1 MLYAVLIYGQ
11 VVNRDTAVGIFKKNV
26 ERKPVDRDHRQ
37 MCKFSGARDEIFY
50 RKVGPSIRVFVE
62 KTSVESTIM
71 LSAIV
76 RPGENARVD
85 SMQDNHLHLAQ
96 NRALAIA
103 DGINVQARQFHPDE
117 QGSRDMELGAFG
129 TSAYTPSASTVVNQL
144 MLVNFSVNFQEIR
157 HPLPGTCDWIL
168 GKDIFKR
175 WCQDNQDSIL
185 FIRGGQGLGKSVLSN
200 FIAQY
205 LSNTRHDDTVLVV
218 PFYCKTAGRQS
229 TPESILRHVL
239 YHLCQKFPAELSSF
253 AHQQTQLLGT
263 ELTFGFYW
271 ALFVQISKVATF
283 ELLCIVDGLDECI
296 TDVNDEA
303 ERSINTVLVEFLEG
317 LCQKFKGNDNGRP
330 SKVKVLFTTRPIKE
344 VAQVTERFGGLV
356 FDIRSSDLIS
366 GVEKMIDTDVRELV
380 TAKNLSSE
388 IEDLIKT
395 QLKSKAGPMYQWAH
409 SVLRK
414 LWGLTFSA
422 NALEV
427 YQNTLERFIPDD
439 IDNPYYETLRSIQ
452 EDATITTAD
461 KLMVVNLLR
470 LVVFAEMDL
479 DIGDLE
485 YAIACAQVDC
495 SNENF
500 RSYLPVALLNRIQGS
515 CGALLLVEDGI
526 VRLAHQSVRDFL
538 LHRVPA
544 ELSDFSC
551 KDFQSCHSFVARLC
565 LNYLM
570 LWHSLEAP
578 QLAPDASEV
587 DKFCELVNLP
597 FVWYASSFWDLHIRE
612 SGDPK
617 SLWVLLQEFLRY
629 DDFRSM
635 QIARRCYTT
644 DYDDPEGYPPISV
657 FLASVDLVEVL
668 KYCKLGHDGRRVGCF
683 RRLKSRKAPKKEIS
697 IDVEERDQ
705 DGMTM
710 FHWAVRNGSLDLVN
724 MLLKHGAHGDVWDKD
739 GDTPFSL
746 AVASNHERLALAL
759 RDKGQLYMESHSDKR
774 ISTLQFTACHG
785 MLSLLRYLLDQR
797 ALVDD
802 DTGLLG
808 WTPLYVASEYCHH
821 HIVKLLL
828 DRGANPNKRSR
839 DGTTP
844 LHATARKGSLP
855 IVLELLKA
863 PNMDAAP
870 VDEDGQTPLAVA
882 ASKGYYEVFKELLI
896 REPRVAADKEGW
908 LPVHEA
914 AANGHTAIVRSCAKE
929 DLSARTKFRSTPLH
943 IAAAHGHPE
952 IVRYLLGQGVDINAK
967 CEDQLARKDATRGE
981 IERVTAIMIAVE
993 RERKDVVDILLESGA
1008 DLHGTFSDRR
1018 NILHSAAASGN
1029 LKLVDR
1035 LLALD
1040 FDPFAKDIDGLT
1052 PLHLAARTG
1061 EDVIV
1066 DKYLQDFRGNDS
1078 FEVDGE
1084 DFAGL
1089 TPFLLAAAKGSISTM
1104 EILEKARADIH
1115 HCSPVFSSALH
1126 IASGLSEDAA
1136 LRKLLAW
1143 NLDDTVPDR
1152 FGDSLM
1158 HEAAY
1163 AGIVGNLEI
1172 LASRGRDVNAQ
1183 SITGDTP
1190 LLYAAARK
1198 KEAAVDTLLKLGAD
1212 PTIRDGCGLSAFDY
1226 FIERHPI
1233 WSILQPR
1240 RPDAAPTTE
1249 ADRGLLVKATIRR
1262 LFNHIDSVGE
1272 LHPSS
1277 RWRDYVTLAYQFLR
1291 VPDYA
1296 ATKILMEAELDRLH
1310 DGRVAAKLECSKC
1323 EKNLLEWPLHI
1334 CRNCYSER
1342 LCNPCYLGRADSG
1355 YASGCPA
1362 GHTYLEYGDREWWDL
1377 PRGHVN
1383 NAGETMDPWLAS
1395 VKAQY
1400 VTEHGS

>member
-1 MLYAVLIYGQ
+1 
-11 VVNRDTAVGIFKKNV
+11 
-26 ERKPVDRDHRQ
+26 

-50 RKVGPSIRVFVE
+50 RKVGPSIRGFVE
-62 KTSVESTIM
+62 KTSVDSTIM

-96 NRALAIA
+96 NRAVAIA
-103 DGINVQARQFHPDE
+103 DGINVQARQFHPDDL
-117 QGSRDMELGAFG
+117 GSRDMELGAFG
-129 TSAYTPSASTVVNQL
+129 TTIYTPPASTVVDQL
-144 MLVNFSVNFQEIR
+144 MLVDFSVNFQEIR
-157 HPLPGTCDWIL
+157 QPLPGTCDWIL
-168 GKDIFKR
+168 EKDIFKR
-175 WCQDNQDSIL
+175 WCEDDHDAIL

-205 LSNTRHDDTVLVV
+205 LSNTRHNDTVLVV

-229 TPESILRHVL
+229 NPESILRHVL
-239 YHLCQKFPAELSSF
+239 YHLCQKFPAELSSS

-271 ALFVQISKVATF
+271 ALLVQISAVATF

-296 TDVNDEA
+296 ADVKGEA
-303 ERSINTVLVEFLEG
+303 ERSINTILVGFLEN
-317 LCQKFKGNDNGRP
+317 LCQKFKGNDDERP

-388 IEDLIKT
+388 IGDLIKA

-409 SVLRK
+409 AVLQK

-452 EDATITTAD
+452 DDATITTAD
-461 KLMVVNLLR
+461 KLMMVNLLR
-470 LVVFAEMDL
+470 LVVFVETDL

-485 YAIACAQVDC
+485 YAIACAQVNC

-500 RSYLPVALLNRIQGS
+500 RSYLPVALLNRIQAS
-515 CGALLLVEDGI
+515 CGALLVVEDGV

-538 LHRVPA
+538 LHRVPD

-551 KDFQSCHSFVARLC
+551 KDVESCHRFVARLC
-565 LNYLM
+565 LSYLM

-578 QLAPDASEV
+578 QLAPDATVV
-587 DKFCELVNLP
+587 DRFCELVNLP
-597 FVWYASSFWDLHIRE
+597 FLWYASNFWDLHIRE

-617 SLWVLLQEFLRY
+617 SLWGLLQDFLNPQY
-629 DDFRSM
+629 GDFRLM
-635 QIARRCYTT
+635 QMARRCYAP
-644 DYDDPEGYPPISV
+644 DYDGPEGYPPISV
-657 FLASVDLVEVL
+657 FLANVDLVEVL
-668 KYCKLGHDGRRVGCF
+668 KYCKLGQDRRRLGCF
-683 RRLKSRKAPKKEIS
+683 RRLKSRKAPMKDIS

-705 DGMTM
+705 NGMTM
-710 FHWAVRNGSLDLVN
+710 LHWAVRNDSLDLVN
-724 MLLKHGAHGDVWDKD
+724 MLLKHGAQGDVWDKD
-739 GDTPFSL
+739 GNTPFSL
-746 AVASNHERLALAL
+746 AVGCNHERLALAL
-759 RDKGQLYMESHSDKR
+759 RDKGQLYMESYSDKR

-785 MLSLLRYLLDQR
+785 MLSLLQYLLDKD

-839 DGTTP
+839 DGTAP
-844 LHATARKGSLP
+844 LHAAARKGSLP
-855 IVLELLKA
+855 IVLELLRA

-870 VDEDGQTPLAVA
+870 VDDDGQTPLAVA
-882 ASKGYYEVFKELLI
+882 ASTGYYEVFKELFI

-929 DLSARTKFRSTPLH
+929 DFSARTKLRSTPLH
-943 IAAAHGHPE
+943 LAAAHGHTE
-952 IVRYLLGQGVDINAK
+952 IVRYLLAQGVDINAK
-967 CEDQLARKDATRGE
+967 GEDQLARKDASREE
-981 IERVTAIMIAVE
+981 IERITAIMIAVD
-993 RERKDVVDILLESGA
+993 RGRKDVVDILVENGA
-1008 DLHGTFSDRR
+1008 DLHGTFSDHR
-1018 NILHSAAASGN
+1018 NLLHSATASGN

-1035 LLALD
+1035 LLGLD
-1040 FDPFAKDIDGLT
+1040 FDPLAKDIDGLT
-1052 PLHLAARTG
+1052 PWHLAAKTG

-1066 DKYLQDFRGNDS
+1066 DKYLQGFRGNDS
-1078 FEVDGE
+1078 FEVDME

-1104 EILEKARADIH
+1104 EILEKAGANIH

-1126 IASGLSEDAA
+1126 IASELSEDAA

-1143 NLDDTVPDR
+1143 NLDDTVPNR

-1158 HEAAY
+1158 HEAAD
-1163 AGIVGNLEI
+1163 AGIVGNLEL
-1172 LASRGRDVNAQ
+1172 LASRGKDVNAQ
-1183 SITGDTP
+1183 SIAGDTP
-1190 LLYAAARK
+1190 LLYAAFRK
-1198 KEAAVDTLLKLGAD
+1198 KEAVVDTLLKLGAD

-1226 FIERHPI
+1226 FIEGHPI

-1240 RPDAAPTTE
+1240 RADAAPMNE

-1262 LFNHIDSVGE
+1262 LFNHLDSVGE

-1277 RWRDYVTLAYQFLR
+1277 RWRDYMTLAYLFLR
-1291 VPDYA
+1291 VPDDA
-1296 ATKILMEAELDRLH
+1296 ATKILMETQLDRLH
-1310 DGRVAAKLECSKC
+1310 DGRVTVKHECSKC
-1323 EKNLLEWPLHI
+1323 EKTLLEWPLHL
-1334 CRNCYSER
+1334 CRKCYSER
-1342 LCNPCYLGRADSG
+1342 LCNPCYLGRADTG

-1362 GHTYLEYGDREWWDL
+1362 EHTYLEFGSEEWWNL
-1377 PRGHVN
+1377 PKGHVN
-1383 NAGETMDPWLAS
+1383 TAGQTIDTWLAL

-1400 VTEHGS
+1400 VTEHSS